1 MNSHLIFTSKLP
13 PATGSR
19 SKARSPSRFN
29 VLAFR
34 LQSSLSRMCRA
45 AAEQVDALSALA
57 GAVPRVQG
65 EAVPGQRLPRGIPA
79 AFLALVIVLG
89 AWSEALSKPV
99 VSVFW
104 DGRGGFTVMG
114 NQLNW
119 VSAVE
124 LQIAYKSDEQT
135 PPRVTG
141 RGLGAKAAIELDGDT
156 PGSLKMQMKSDTP
169 LSGNVMLASIA
180 PLAGVVTHVTAW
192 LRNDKG
198 TMESA
203 GVKIVNPT
211 DEQLDKLEEKQ
222 RSVQDAAPAPPAKE
236 EPGPVSG
243 AVAVSKSREAS
254 DPAAAVAVATEA
266 QRSPLAEEKQSS
278 PVFRRK
284 PSVLELFRAHDGARS
299 EAALA
304 ALFRRSDEMFAQ
316 KPTVLL
322 SDGRASLT
330 LAIRTPGDRAPRF
343 VIAGGDCTG
352 LKVGEEGEWL
362 LEIVPARGALQ
373 ASVTV
378 LTDEEMI
385 EFPLAVAPPL
395 ALFDP
400 AAAPPGVAE
409 YVTAAN
415 RLVAE
420 WRSGARE

>member
-1 MNSHLIFTSKLP
+1 MNFPVTVTSTASPEDGFPLRVRF
-13 PATGSR
+13 ALLGALFLLLVAGS
-19 SKARSPSRFN
+19 
-29 VLAFR
+29 
-34 LQSSLSRMCRA
+34 
-45 AAEQVDALSALA
+45 EALA
-57 GAVPRVQG
+57 GP
-65 EAVPGQRLPRGIPA
+65 L
-79 AFLALVIVLG
+79 
-89 AWSEALSKPV
+89 
-99 VSVFW
+99 VSVYW

-114 NQLNW
+114 NQFNR
-119 VSAVE
+119 VSGVE
-124 LQIAYKSDEQT
+124 LRIGYQSEEEA

-141 RGLGAKAAIELDGDT
+141 RGLGAKASIEVDGDT
-156 PGSLKMQMKSDTP
+156 PGSLKVQVKSATP

-180 PLAGVVTHVTAW
+180 PLAGAITHVTAW

-211 DEQLDKLEEKQ
+211 DEQLDKLGGRPRAIADAARAPLAAAVSEPREAREQ
-222 RSVQDAAPAPPAKE
+222 TAAPA
-236 EPGPVSG
+236 
-243 AVAVSKSREAS
+243 
-254 DPAAAVAVATEA
+254 AAAAAEA
-266 QRSPLAEEKQSS
+266 PKRPMGEEKRSS
-278 PVFRRK
+278 PVFRRR

-304 ALFRRSDEMFAQ
+304 ALFGRSDEMFAQ
-316 KPTVLL
+316 RPSVLL

-352 LKVGEEGEWL
+352 LKIGEEGEWL

-378 LTDEEMI
+378 LTDEEMV

-400 AAAPPGVAE
+400 VAAPPGVAE

-415 RLVAE
+415 RLAYGD
-420 WRSGARE
+420 RAAK